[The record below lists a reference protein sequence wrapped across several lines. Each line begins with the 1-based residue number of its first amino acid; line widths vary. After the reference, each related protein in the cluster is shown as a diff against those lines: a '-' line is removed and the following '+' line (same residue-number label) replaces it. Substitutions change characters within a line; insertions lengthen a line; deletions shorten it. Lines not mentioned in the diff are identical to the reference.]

1 MKNLEDDMLESKSE
15 SQNVEFKKNW
25 RDEYLQWV
33 CGFANAQGGTLYVG
47 VDDDG
52 NVVGVEKAKNLA
64 EDIPNKIISL
74 MGIVPDVNILKRS
87 GLEYLEIVVKPS
99 NVAISLNGVYHYR
112 CGATK
117 QELRGTALQ
126 QFILKKMGMSWDDI
140 VCKGATLKDID
151 RKAVAYFLEKAVDAQ
166 RLPVGSLRM
175 PTESVLRNLN
185 LVNEEGLLKNAAI
198 LLFGKNP
205 GKFFTSV
212 EFKIGRFGKDE
223 TDLIFQDLVDGNI
236 IQMTDRVV
244 EILKSKYLI
253 SPIHYEGLQRIEPLE
268 IPEDALREAIFNSIV
283 HRDYSGAAI
292 QMKVYADRILLWN
305 EGGLPEGFT
314 MDDLLGEHTSRP
326 RNKNIANAFYRAGFI
341 ESWGRGIQKIKA
353 GFENAGLVAP
363 SIQATMGGMMVSI
376 LRRENPYVNPH
387 VNPYENPYE
396 NASGLDARIIS
407 EIQSNAR
414 ITIQALAEICG
425 KNRDT
430 IRVHL
435 RNMQQK
441 GLVKRVGPD
450 KGGHWE
456 ISLDFFCTPK

>member
-1 MKNLEDDMLESKSE
+1 MKLFESKSE
-15 SQNVEFKKNW
+15 SQDVEFKKTW

-33 CGFANAQGGTLYVG
+33 CGFANAQGGTLYIG
-47 VDDDG
+47 IDDKG
-52 NVVGVEKAKNLA
+52 NLVGVEKAKKLA
-64 EDIPNKIISL
+64 EDIPNKIVSL
-74 MGIVPDVNILKRS
+74 MGIVPDVNIHKKS

-99 NVAISLNGVYHYR
+99 NVAISLNGAYHYR
-112 CGATK
+112 SGATK

-126 QFILKKMGMSWDDI
+126 QFILKKLGMTWDDI

-175 PTESVLRNLN
+175 PTESVLKNLN
-185 LVNEEGLLKNAAI
+185 LVNEDGLLKNAAI

-223 TDLIFQDLVDGNI
+223 TDLMFQDLVDGNI
-236 IQMTDRVV
+236 IQMTDRVLD
-244 EILKSKYLI
+244 ILKSKYLI

-268 IPEDALREAIFNSIV
+268 IPEDALREAIFNSVV
-283 HRDYSGAAI
+283 HKDYSGAAI

-305 EGGLPEGFT
+305 EGNLPEGFT

-341 ESWGRGIQKIKA
+341 ESWGRGIQKIKS
-353 GFENAGLVAP
+353 GFETAGLASP
-363 SIQATMGGMMVSI
+363 SFQATMGGMMVSI
-376 LRRENPYVNPH
+376 WRGRDLHEKTREKTGEKTREKTREKIVR
-387 VNPYENPYE
+387 
-396 NASGLDARIIS
+396 L
-407 EIQSNAR
+407 IQEDPT
-414 ITIQALAEICG
+414 ITTDQLAESLEVSVKG
-425 KNRDT
+425 VEWQLNSLKRDNV
-430 IRVHL
+430 I
-435 RNMQQK
+435 
-441 GLVKRVGPD
+441 KRVGPD

-456 ISLDFFCTPK
+456 VLGKGK

>member
-1 MKNLEDDMLESKSE
+1 MKLFESKSE
-15 SQNVEFKKNW
+15 SQDVEFKKTW

-33 CGFANAQGGTLYVG
+33 CGFANAQGGTLYIG
-47 VDDDG
+47 IDDEG
-52 NVVGVEKAKNLA
+52 NLVGVEKAKKLA
-64 EDIPNKIISL
+64 EDIPNKIVSL
-74 MGIVPDVNILKRS
+74 MGIVPDVNIHNKS

-99 NVAISLNGVYHYR
+99 NVAISLNGAYHYR
-112 CGATK
+112 SGATK

-126 QFILKKMGMSWDDI
+126 QFILKKLGMTWDDI

-175 PTESVLRNLN
+175 STESVLKNLN
-185 LVNEEGLLKNAAI
+185 LVNEDGLLKNAAI

-223 TDLIFQDLVDGNI
+223 TDLMFQDLVDGNI
-236 IQMTDRVV
+236 IQMTDRVLD
-244 EILKSKYLI
+244 ILKSKYLI

-268 IPEDALREAIFNSIV
+268 IPEDALREAIFNSVV
-283 HRDYSGAAI
+283 HKDYSGAAI

-305 EGGLPEGFT
+305 EGNLPEGFT

-341 ESWGRGIQKIKA
+341 ESWGRGIQKIKS
-353 GFENAGLVAP
+353 GFETAGLASP
-363 SIQATMGGMMVSI
+363 SFQATMGGMMVSI
-376 LRRENPYVNPH
+376 WRGRDLHEKTREKTGEKTREKTREKIVR
-387 VNPYENPYE
+387 
-396 NASGLDARIIS
+396 L
-407 EIQSNAR
+407 IQEDPT
-414 ITIQALAEICG
+414 ITTDQLAESLEVSVKG
-425 KNRDT
+425 VEWQLNSLKRDNV
-430 IRVHL
+430 I
-435 RNMQQK
+435 
-441 GLVKRVGPD
+441 KRVGPD

-456 ISLDFFCTPK
+456 VLGKGK

>member
-1 MKNLEDDMLESKSE
+1 MKVFDDDMLEVKTE
-15 SQNVEFKKNW
+15 SQNVEFKKSW

-33 CGFANAQGGTLYVG
+33 CGFANAQGGTLYIG
-47 VDDDG
+47 VDDYG
-52 NVVGVEKAKNLA
+52 NIVGLDKAKKLA
-64 EDIPNKIISL
+64 EDIPNKIVSL
-74 MGIVPDVNILKRS
+74 MGIVPDVNICKKS

-99 NVAISLNGVYHYR
+99 NVAISLNGGYHYR

-126 QFILKKMGMSWDDI
+126 QFLLKKLGMSWDDV
-140 VCKGATLKDID
+140 VCDGATLKDID
-151 RKAVAYFLEKAVDAQ
+151 RKAITYFLEKAIDVQ

-175 PTESVLRNLN
+175 PTESVLKNLN
-185 LVNEEGLLKNAAI
+185 LVNEDGLLKNAAI

-205 GKFFTSV
+205 SKFFTSV

-223 TDLIFQDLVDGNI
+223 TDLMFQDLIDGNI

-244 EILKSKYLI
+244 AILKSKYLI

-283 HRDYSGAAI
+283 HKDYLGADI

-305 EGGLPEGFT
+305 EGNLPEGFT

-353 GFENAGLVAP
+353 GFESAGLAVP
-363 SIQATMGGMMVSI
+363 SFQATMGGMMVCI
-376 LRRENPYVNPH
+376 LRR
-387 VNPYENPYE
+387 VNPYENPHVNPHEKPYVNE
-396 NASGLDARIIS
+396 SGLDAQIIA
-407 EIQSNAR
+407 EIQRNAK
-414 ITIQALAEICG
+414 ITIQALAELCG

-435 RNMQQK
+435 KDMQQK
-441 GLVKRVGPD
+441 GVVKRVGPD

-456 ISLDFFCTPK
+456 ILNKNES

>member
-1 MKNLEDDMLESKSE
+1 MKLFESRSE
-15 SQNVEFKKNW
+15 SQNVEFKKSW

-33 CGFANAQGGTLYVG
+33 CGFANAQGGTLYIG
-47 VDDDG
+47 IDDNGD
-52 NVVGVEKAKNLA
+52 VVGVEKAKKLV
-64 EDIPNKIISL
+64 EDIPNKIVSL
-74 MGIVPDVNILKRS
+74 MGIVPDVNIRKKAS
-87 GLEYLEIVVKPS
+87 LEYLEIVVKPS
-99 NVAISLNGVYHYR
+99 NVAISLNGAYHYR

-126 QFILKKMGMSWDDI
+126 QFILKKLGMTWDDI

-151 RKAVAYFLEKAVDAQ
+151 RKAVTYFLEKAVDAQ

-175 PTESVLRNLN
+175 PTESVLKNLN
-185 LVNEEGLLKNAAI
+185 LVNEDGLLKNAAV

-223 TDLIFQDLVDGNI
+223 TDLMFQDLVDGNI

-283 HRDYSGAAI
+283 HKDYSGAAI
-292 QMKVYADRILLWN
+292 QMKVYADKILLWN
-305 EGGLPEGFT
+305 EGNLPEGFT

-353 GFENAGLVAP
+353 GFESAGLATP
-363 SIQATMGGMMVSI
+363 SFQATMGGMMVCI
-376 LRRENPYVNPH
+376 LRRENPHVNPH
-387 VNPYENPYE
+387 ENPHE
-396 NASGLDARIIS
+396 NPREKTRVKTGEKTREKIVRLVRETPTITAS
-407 EIQSNAR
+407 Q
-414 ITIQALAEICG
+414 LAELTG
-425 KNRDT
+425 
-430 IRVHL
+430 VSV
-435 RNMQQK
+435 K
-441 GLVKRVGPD
+441 GVEWQLNSLKKEGVVKRVGPD

-456 ISLDFFCTPK
+456 VLSKGE

>member
-1 MKNLEDDMLESKSE
+1 
-15 SQNVEFKKNW
+15 
-25 RDEYLQWV
+25 
-33 CGFANAQGGTLYVG
+33 
-47 VDDDG
+47 
-52 NVVGVEKAKNLA
+52 
-64 EDIPNKIISL
+64 
-74 MGIVPDVNILKRS
+74 
-87 GLEYLEIVVKPS
+87 
-99 NVAISLNGVYHYR
+99 
-112 CGATK
+112 
-117 QELRGTALQ
+117 
-126 QFILKKMGMSWDDI
+126 MSWDDI

-151 RKAVAYFLEKAVDAQ
+151 RKAVTYFLEKAVDAQ

-236 IQMTDRVV
+236 IQMTDRVLD
-244 EILKSKYLI
+244 ILKSKYLI

-268 IPEDALREAIFNSIV
+268 IPEDALREAIFNSVV
-283 HRDYSGAAI
+283 HKDYSGAAI

-305 EGGLPEGFT
+305 EGNLPEGFT

-341 ESWGRGIQKIKA
+341 ESWGRGIQKIKS
-353 GFENAGLVAP
+353 GFETAGLASP
-363 SIQATMGGMMVSI
+363 SFQATMGGMMVSI
-376 LRRENPYVNPH
+376 WRRENPYVNPH